1 VDSKSQ
7 VNGRV
12 VTEDV
17 GLSLDEII
25 KKSGNLYSLRGRG
38 GRSRRGRGF
47 YSLRRGRFFGSRSF
61 GRFRSANFWS
71 KAVPPGRW
79 QHDRFEGYT
88 AVTTRKPSDDGFTVQ
103 VTNLAAS
110 VTDSDIKDLFSDV
123 GPLMRSCVH
132 YDRNGQS
139 LGLADVVYARRSDAI
154 IAVKQFGNVSLDG
167 RTMSVRLVGDQR
179 IPRRG
184 LTERLSNAT
193 GFRCLFWCSRRR

>member
-1 VDSKSQ
+1 MQ

-12 VTEDV
+12 VSEDV

-38 GRSRRGRGF
+38 
-47 YSLRRGRFFGSRSF
+47 
-61 GRFRSANFWS
+61 
-71 KAVPPGRW
+71 
-79 QHDRFEGYT
+79 YT
-88 AVTTRKPSDDGFTVQ
+88 DVGTRKPSDDGFTIQ

-139 LGLADVVYARRSDAI
+139 LGVADVVYARRSDAI
-154 IAVKQFGNVSLDG
+154 IAMKQFGNVSLDG
-167 RTMSVRLVGDQR
+167 MLQ
-179 IPRRG
+179 
-184 LTERLSNAT
+184 
-193 GFRCLFWCSRRR
+193 